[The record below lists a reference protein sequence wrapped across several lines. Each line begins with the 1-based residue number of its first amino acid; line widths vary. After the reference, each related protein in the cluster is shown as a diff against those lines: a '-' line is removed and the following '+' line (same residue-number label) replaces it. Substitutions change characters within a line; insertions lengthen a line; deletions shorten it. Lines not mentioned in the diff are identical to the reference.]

1 MMVDLVL
8 RPFSVILV
16 ILKEPGIDTAVVP
29 IPGIYGIKTA
39 AFSCVTRR
47 TACK

>member
-1 MMVDLVL
+1 MMVSLVL
-8 RPFSVILV
+8 RLFGVKSV

-29 IPGIYGIKTA
+29 IPGICGIKTA